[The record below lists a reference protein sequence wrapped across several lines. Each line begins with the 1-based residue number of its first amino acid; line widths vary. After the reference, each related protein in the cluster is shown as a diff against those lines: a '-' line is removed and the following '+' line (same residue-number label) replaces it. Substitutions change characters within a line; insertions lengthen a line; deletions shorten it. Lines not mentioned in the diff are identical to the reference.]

1 MTHHNEISPVI
12 TAGVWESD
20 QMAFST
26 SSIRQWRGDKDNLK
40 AWSPMKMNRPKPG
53 VLGSQDWFAKGQR
66 ETRGQAEGSGGQ
78 GVEREARRQPQM
90 SSGGKNVLPEVD
102 SAFFSL
108 SRSEI
113 VFAQV
118 LCGPAFFPPRAS
130 GTRKGGAKAKT
141 TLPGELALPGFAEAG
156 HEAQA
161 GMCRVVDATGE
172 AHEGRWWKLCH
183 IGGYKQAGL
192 ASSHVSRHFNVQP
205 FWTGRRLTTAEF
217 IEGGCGT
224 CPVHAGHRDPFSRGG
239 WGSDSA
245 YEDTWT
251 RSLI

>member
-26 SSIRQWRGDKDNLK
+26 SSIRQWRSDEGNLK

-141 TLPGELALPGFAEAG
+141 TRPGSW
-156 HEAQA
+156 
-161 GMCRVVDATGE
+161 R
-172 AHEGRWWKLCH
+172 
-183 IGGYKQAGL
+183 
-192 ASSHVSRHFNVQP
+192 
-205 FWTGRRLTTAEF
+205 
-217 IEGGCGT
+217 
-224 CPVHAGHRDPFSRGG
+224 SRGLPRPDTRRRPERAGSSMPQGRHTKAGGGNSVTRVAISKPG
-239 WGSDSA
+239 WPA
-245 YEDTWT
+245 AACHV
-251 RSLI
+251 I

>member
-26 SSIRQWRGDKDNLK
+26 SSIRQWRSDEGNLK

-141 TLPGELALPGFAEAG
+141 TLPGELALRGLPRPDTRRRPERAGSSMPQGRHTKAGGGNSVTQVAISKPGWPAAACHVILMCSPSGLGEGWLRQNTPREA
-156 HEAQA
+156 
-161 GMCRVVDATGE
+161 V
-172 AHEGRWWKLCH
+172 
-183 IGGYKQAGL
+183 GL
-192 ASSHVSRHFNVQP
+192 ALSTLDIGIPSVGAGGAQIPRMRILGHV
-205 FWTGRRLTTAEF
+205 L
-217 IEGGCGT
+217 
-224 CPVHAGHRDPFSRGG
+224 
-239 WGSDSA
+239 
-245 YEDTWT
+245 
-251 RSLI
+251 